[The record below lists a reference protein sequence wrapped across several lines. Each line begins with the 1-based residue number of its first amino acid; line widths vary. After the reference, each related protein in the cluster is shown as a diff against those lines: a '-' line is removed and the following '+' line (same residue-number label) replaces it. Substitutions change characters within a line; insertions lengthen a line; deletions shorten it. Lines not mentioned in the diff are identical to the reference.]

1 MCMMPDTYRGTYR
14 DEIGL
19 VNNIPNNLVYRV
31 DAACDP
37 HGEVVTGLEE
47 ELEYKCP
54 ECGTFLPAS
63 TMRCPRCR
71 TEYKEEEET
80 VEELI
85 EELALPLKGDVKEE
99 EVDNKASI
107 DETTGLP
114 KKVPKKKG
122 GTSKRARRK
131 LTYKQVSQ
139 KPR

>member
-19 VNNIPNNLVYRV
+19 VNNIPNILVYRY
-31 DAACDP
+31 DAARDP
-37 HGEVVTGLEE
+37 HGEVVTGLEGG
-47 ELEYKCP
+47 LEYQCP

-99 EVDNKASI
+99 EVDNRASS

-131 LTYKQVSQ
+131 LTYKQVS
-139 KPR
+139 KEPR